1 MSLKATAKEFIPSF
15 AATSPAQ
22 EGAAPSVQPHQE
34 PPLFQKTHHQQDPQV
49 ATRRPRFQQQQQNN
63 AESGQKERPQR
74 ARPAHAA
81 QRGHPP
87 SSPSSSSASLS
98 HDGASSSDHAH
109 KDRPHKLPQHTTNGE
124 TYKDDHRNKQD
135 TSNSNSL
142 KSAPQQQQS
151 HQQPQSR
158 PKRQQREKTTDEKSS
173 HPQHPDASKEKSANG
188 SGSSAS
194 KPKHNT
200 GASTGSYEPS
210 SRSHNNNNNNKSTNQ
225 RGSGARSG
233 AKTVRKASTDRG
245 SAPGSSTSGA
255 GAKPSTASTSSS
267 VVPGMEP
274 TAFICL
280 TDVIHPVRQ
289 VIKDGVSTME
299 QGSDAYLDWIIRSLK
314 EHEEITLIGMEAA
327 IPDMISLVLRAGKLG
342 IGYQEIRTFT
352 TQDGLGGNKSCIQ
365 FRMLRGQGY
374 IALEKRPSALF

>member
-1 MSLKATAKEFIPSF
+1 MARSMSLKATAKEFIPSF
-15 AATSPAQ
+15 AAKSPAQ
-22 EGAAPSVQPHQE
+22 GVASSVPQQQQQEQE
-34 PPLFQKTHHQQDPQV
+34 PPPFQKPHQQDPQV
-49 ATRRPRFQQQQQNN
+49 ASTRRPRPQQQQQKNIP
-63 AESGQKERPQR
+63 AGQEHPQR
-74 ARPAHAA
+74 TRPAHSA
-81 QRGHPP
+81 QRPHLP
-87 SSPSSSSASLS
+87 PSSSSSPSIS
-98 HDGASSSDHAH
+98 HDSATRSDQLTH
-109 KDRPHKLPQHTTNGE
+109 KGPPHKLPQHPTNGDNH
-124 TYKDDHRNKQD
+124 KDDHRNDQD
-135 TSNSNSL
+135 SSSRTNSL
-142 KSAPQQQQS
+142 KSTL
-151 HQQPQSR
+151 QQPQSQ
-158 PKRQQREKTTDEKSS
+158 PKRQQHRGKSTDEKSS
-173 HPQHPDASKEKSANG
+173 PSQQQQHHHHQDTSKPKSANG

-200 GASTGSYEPS
+200 GASAGSSAPS
-210 SRSHNNNNNNKSTNQ
+210 SNSNNNKATQ

-233 AKTVRKASTDRG
+233 AKTARKASTDHGTASG
-245 SAPGSSTSGA
+245 STSAASSSTI
-255 GAKPSTASTSSS
+255 
-267 VVPGMEP
+267 VPGMEP

-299 QGSDAYLDWIIRSLK
+299 QGSDAYLDWIVRSLK

-374 IALEKRPSALF
+374 IALEKRPSAHF